1 MINVGCDIELMTILI
16 TGGTGALG
24 NELKNI
30 FSNDLFPSHNEL
42 DVTNKKMVSDFFTNN
57 DIDTVIHTAAITSV
71 RLCEENKQLAWDTNL
86 EGTKNLV
93 NAVIDSPRKIKF
105 VYLSTACVFD
115 GHFGMYTE
123 NSLPYPENFYSL
135 TKLLG
140 ESEVKKIKNYLIV
153 RTNFVAR
160 KPWPYPKAFTDRFG
174 TYLFSD
180 KVAEGINDI
189 INENLTG
196 IVHIVGDRKLSMF
209 ELAKITTSNIEPMT
223 INDYSGPKLTQDM
236 SLETVRWKKYSIN

>member
-1 MINVGCDIELMTILI
+1 MTILI

-24 NELKNI
+24 NELKNL
-30 FSNDLFPSHNEL
+30 FPNALFPSHNEL
-42 DVTNKKMVSDFFTNN
+42 DITNKKMISDFFINN
-57 DIDTVIHTAAITSV
+57 DIDIIIHTAAITSV

-93 NAVIDSPRKIKF
+93 NGALDSPRKIKF

-115 GHFGMYTE
+115 GRSGMYSE
-123 NSLPYPENFYSL
+123 NSLPYPKNFYSL

-153 RTNFVAR
+153 RTNFVSR
-160 KPWPYPKAFTDRFG
+160 TPWPYPKAFTDRFG

-180 KVAEGINDI
+180 QVAKGIFDVLNKL
-189 INENLTG
+189 NG
-196 IVHIVGDRKLSMF
+196 IVHIVGDKKISMF
-209 ELAKITTSNIEPMT
+209 ELAKITTPLIQPMT
-223 INDYSGPKLTQDM
+223 MKDYSGPSLTMDM
-236 SLETVRWKKYSIN
+236 SLDTKNWQKYTIQEDV

>member
-1 MINVGCDIELMTILI
+1 MTILI

-24 NELKNI
+24 NELKNL
-30 FSNDLFPSHNEL
+30 FPNALFPSHNEL
-42 DVTNKKMVSDFFTNN
+42 DITNKKMVSDFFINN
-57 DIDTVIHTAAITSV
+57 NIDIIIHTAAITSV

-93 NAVIDSPRKIKF
+93 NGVLDSPRKIKF

-115 GHFGMYTE
+115 GRSGMYSE
-123 NSLPYPENFYSL
+123 NSLPYPKNFYSL

-153 RTNFVAR
+153 RTNFVSR
-160 KPWPYPKAFTDRFG
+160 TPWPYPKAFTDRFG

-180 KVAEGINDI
+180 QVAKGIFDVLNKL
-189 INENLTG
+189 NG
-196 IVHIVGDRKLSMF
+196 IVHIVGDKKISMF
-209 ELAKITTSNIEPMT
+209 ELAKITTPLIQPMT
-223 INDYSGPKLTQDM
+223 MKDYSGPSLTMDM
-236 SLETVRWKKYSIN
+236 SLDTKNWQKYTIQEDV